1 MEILGSFKYHIY
13 EITLEGSS
21 DETEYKVTCKTHA
34 LQDIREEKE
43 GQVEIRPFKDLRM
56 AREAFQNAVVN
67 AVMRTSFSDVSIFHQ
82 RTCGI
87 IF

>member
-21 DETEYKVTCKTHA
+21 DETEYKVTCKTHT
-34 LQDIREEKE
+34 LQETHEKKEE
-43 GQVEIRPFKDLRM
+43 QVEIRPFKDLRM

-67 AVMRTSFSDVSIFHQ
+67 AVMRTSFTDVSIFHQ